1 MESEFSLIITSAATV
16 ISSMVL
22 FFMKRF
28 LNKQQDKEEERYRE
42 KAKENELI
50 LHSLNALG
58 KLTVANSIALRDGKS
73 NSEMTA
79 ALEEYEHINKAMYE
93 YLVSFHT
100 EKMSK

>member
-1 MESEFSLIITSAATV
+1 MESEISLIITSAATL

-28 LNKQQDKEEERYRE
+28 LNKHQSKEEDRYRE
-42 KAKENELI
+42 KAKEYELI
-50 LHSLNALG
+50 IHSLNALG
-58 KLTVANSIALRDGKS
+58 KLTVANSIALRDGKC
-73 NSEMTA
+73 NGEMTA
-79 ALEEYEHINKAMYE
+79 ALEEYEQINKAMYE